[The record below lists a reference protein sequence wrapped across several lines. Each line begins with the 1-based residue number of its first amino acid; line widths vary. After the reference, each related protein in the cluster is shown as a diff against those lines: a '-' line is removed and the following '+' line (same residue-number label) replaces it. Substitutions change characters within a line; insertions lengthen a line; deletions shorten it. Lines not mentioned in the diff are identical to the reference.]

1 MTSTSVSSGLWCGM
15 LILMAFHCTRLYQ
28 LPRAA
33 WSNKWPVP
41 LTLQK
46 QAPNKH
52 RPVQLVD
59 GQNLTYDKPTDILGW
74 GGGWRWTAVAPSLD
88 HIRKMA
94 KNRASGQ
101 HPGPISRGVLTIGL
115 PYKPLFIPWI
125 TGRELKQNLTTA
137 LPASHI
143 QQQLYTYFIHHTDS
157 TSSCCTETR
166 TKKGFITQHKQ
177 H

>member
-1 MTSTSVSSGLWCGM
+1 MSFFRWQVIRLHLTTFVFATDNLHLRNNSRANIPPRQMTSTSVFSGLWCGM

-74 GGGWRWTAVAPSLD
+74 GGGEDGQPSHL
-88 HIRKMA
+88 H
-94 KNRASGQ
+94 
-101 HPGPISRGVLTIGL
+101 
-115 PYKPLFIPWI
+115 
-125 TGRELKQNLTTA
+125 LTTSEKWPRTER
-137 LPASHI
+137 LASI
-143 QQQLYTYFIHHTDS
+143 QVRSLVGYWPLACPTNPFSYLGLLDGNWN
-157 TSSCCTETR
+157 R
-166 TKKGFITQHKQ
+166 T
-177 H
+177 